1 MKCGIATTYE
11 FNTNIDSTLSLKK
24 KNACFLQGTR
34 MPPVLD
40 PVEKPSQIETE
51 TKDLPTLATGVIVP
65 QQPWQ

>member
-1 MKCGIATTYE
+1 
-11 FNTNIDSTLSLKK
+11 
-24 KNACFLQGTR
+24 